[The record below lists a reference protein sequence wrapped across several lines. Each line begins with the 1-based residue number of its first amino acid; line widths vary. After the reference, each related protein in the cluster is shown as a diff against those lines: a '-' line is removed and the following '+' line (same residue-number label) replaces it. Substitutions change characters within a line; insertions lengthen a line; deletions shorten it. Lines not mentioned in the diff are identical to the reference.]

1 MIPRFA
7 PNFRLRDL
15 LRATFTG
22 AAPGPAC
29 FELAARVAAAT
40 GCRDAVLA
48 PSGRGAL
55 RLLLLALPPPFDAGR
70 VVVPAYTCS
79 AVVEAAR
86 LAGREVVAVDHL
98 SGSLNLCPA
107 DLAGVLRAGDV
118 VVATHQYG
126 YAADVDGLRA
136 VAESAGATIIEDLAA
151 GLSGTV
157 GGQPMGSLSR
167 AGFGSFD
174 TSKLVHAPSK
184 GGFVVTNDTAL
195 ASRLGEVAAEL
206 LQLPSLARKVA
217 ALVGAGLLV
226 VSTRRGLYPL
236 FYALNF
242 TLRGR
247 LTAEDGALAARPNAF
262 YTNTFAEWQ
271 ATVALPQLR
280 ALPALLARRAA
291 IHRAYREGI
300 LPGPAFDLEPQEAE
314 VPGASIRFPLYAR
327 GDKAE
332 LHRRLAAAGVDTG
345 FSFTTIAAPAAAKG
359 AWRIAGRV
367 LNLPLYAALTD
378 AEVAR
383 VVAVARAAHQDVS
396 GLAPP
401 SIAQACA

>member
-7 PNFRLRDL
+7 PNFRLRDI
-15 LRATFTG
+15 LRAAFTG

-29 FELAARVAAAT
+29 TEVTARLATAT

-70 VVVPAYTCS
+70 VVIPAYTCS

-86 LAGREVVAVDHL
+86 LAGREVVAVDHP
-98 SGSLNLCPA
+98 SGQLNLQPA
-107 DLAGVLRAGDV
+107 ELAGILRAGDV
-118 VVATHQYG
+118 VIATHQYG
-126 YAADVDGLRA
+126 YAAEVDGLRA
-136 VAESAGATIIEDLAA
+136 VAESAGATVIEDLAA
-151 GLSGTV
+151 GLGGTV
-157 GGQPMGSLSR
+157 GGRPMGSLAL

-174 TSKLVHAPSK
+174 SSKLVHAPSK
-184 GGFVVTNDTAL
+184 GGFVVTNDAALAARLREVAAALLQRPSASRKAAAL
-195 ASRLGEVAAEL
+195 ASAA
-206 LQLPSLARKVA
+206 
-217 ALVGAGLLV
+217 LLV
-226 VSTRRGLYPL
+226 VGTRRALYPL

-247 LTAEDGALAARPNAF
+247 LTAEDGALAAQPNAF
-262 YTNTFAEWQ
+262 YTNAFAEWQ

-300 LPGPAFDLEPQEAE
+300 PAGPAFDLEPQEAE
-314 VPGASIRFPLYAR
+314 VPGAAIRFPLYAH
-327 GDKAE
+327 GDKAL
-332 LHRRLAAAGVDTG
+332 LHRRLVAAGVDTG
-345 FSFTTIAAPAAAKG
+345 FSFTTIAAPAEAKG

-401 SIAQACA
+401 SMAQACA